1 MALFD
6 TKVEI
11 LSFSSALLLLLL
23 NVHTSL
29 GQLGGG
35 ETHEDPGS
43 SPDSFTPLG
52 EGSVLDSDRIAAA
65 AMYNFRL
72 CTMFNLLDDDLGFW
86 VKSRSTT
93 WFCRFLLSQYGKER
107 WI

>member
-23 NVHTSL
+23 NAHTSL

-43 SPDSFTPLG
+43 S
-52 EGSVLDSDRIAAA
+52 
-65 AMYNFRL
+65 
-72 CTMFNLLDDDLGFW
+72 
-86 VKSRSTT
+86 
-93 WFCRFLLSQYGKER
+93 
-107 WI
+107 